1 MSYLAGHALV
11 GAGRLLLTGVLG
23 DILLLPVFQGDKDPG
38 ASTLHVNGESLE
50 LDSEE
55 DESEEL
61 DEDEDQ
67 GAEQAAAFPA
77 EDSRT
82 PKGGSVSETDRTQKV
97 GLAHPLGEGLQMVGL
112 RSCEGQP
119 GPSQPQSFP
128 CDLRTWVFA
137 SCWKFQILVFLD
149 FQFLK
154 FLDF

>member
-1 MSYLAGHALV
+1 M
-11 GAGRLLLTGVLG
+11 
-23 DILLLPVFQGDKDPG
+23 LLPVFQGDKDPG

-67 GAEQAAAFPA
+67 GAEQAAAFPV

-82 PKGGSVSETDRTQKV
+82 SKGGSVSETDRTQKV
-97 GLAHPLGEGLQMVGL
+97 GLAHPLGKGLQMVGL
-112 RSCEGQP
+112 RSCEGQLALLD
-119 GPSQPQSFP
+119 PSHFPVTFGLGCLHPVGSF
-128 CDLRTWVFA
+128 RF
-137 SCWKFQILVFLD
+137 FFFLD